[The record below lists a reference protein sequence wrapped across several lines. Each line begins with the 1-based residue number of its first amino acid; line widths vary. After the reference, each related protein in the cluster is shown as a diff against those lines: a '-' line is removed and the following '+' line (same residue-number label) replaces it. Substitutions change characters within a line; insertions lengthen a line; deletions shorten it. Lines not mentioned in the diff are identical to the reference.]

1 VIEEQQEAEKTGGLD
16 SIKVLLKD
24 PARKQL
30 DAIPSAKQIS
40 EIQARSDDVHVRK
53 RNILS
58 DEQQRKKR
66 ELLHR
71 EEVMTKQV
79 ERLANLQQKV
89 KELSEQKVAEKP
101 LISLPVIHKPRHYV
115 H

>member
-1 VIEEQQEAEKTGGLD
+1 MD
-16 SIKVLLKD
+16 NIKVLLKD

-30 DAIPSAKQIS
+30 DALPTAKQIS
-40 EIQARSDDVHVRK
+40 EIQPRSEDVQLRK

-58 DEQQRKKR
+58 DEQQKKKR

-79 ERLANLQQKV
+79 ERLANLQ
-89 KELSEQKVAEKP
+89 
-101 LISLPVIHKPRHYV
+101 
-115 H
+115 